1 MQPRRI
7 VITGQT
13 LALRARRTLAL
24 LARGLALGVR
34 ASPREATLILLCMI
48 ISGAAPTIVA
58 LLQRALVDHFTNAID
73 GDTAAWTPFVIWLAL
88 CLVIL
93 AIAVDAA
100 QTANVFFMTALRDKV
115 EGIAKERLFSQIVN
129 VKDLGLFEDPSQL
142 NALNLA
148 EQAIPRYQQ
157 VSDRFASLVYGIFG
171 AVPALVIASTIAWWI
186 PILICATLL
195 PAAIIQF
202 RLESRVWN
210 AEVTLAEARRRQ
222 VLVEETLTRPAYAKD
237 VRLFSLAE
245 LLIGNWRGIFQQNF
259 ATINAIRMK
268 GLRNN
273 LLWSLFG
280 SIGLIVPI
288 FYIVNS
294 VVNGQ
299 SSLGDLV
306 LLLGVVFAVRL
317 GFQSVIWSC
326 SEITGMTLAMEHFE
340 SFLADTSARS
350 GTDPAEIAPTA
361 VPPLQHE
368 LVLDDIGF
376 IYPGSTSPAVTNISL
391 RIAQGSTVAVVSE
404 NGAGKS
410 TLAKL
415 LGRLYSPST
424 GSIRWDEHDVA
435 GFDIDAYRARL
446 GFMTQDIAEIPVTLR
461 ENLAF
466 ARLDDPPSDT
476 EIGRVLQAT
485 ELAVV
490 ANRSEQG
497 LDTPLSKEV
506 EGGTQLSGGQWQRLA
521 MARVMLRAPN
531 ADLLVLDEPTAALDP
546 ASEHALIGQLFAI
559 SRNCTAIIVTHRL
572 ALCTEVDRV
581 IVMHQGR
588 VIEDGPHAELLPA
601 QGHYATMFH
610 AQAHR
615 YQREAIPSE
624 AEQTEIP

>member
-1 MQPRRI
+1 MK
-7 VITGQT
+7 
-13 LALRARRTLAL
+13 ARRTLAL

-58 LLQRALVDHFTNAID
+58 VLQRALVNHFANAIE
-73 GDTAAWTPFVIWLAL
+73 GDAAAWTPFVIWMAL
-88 CLVIL
+88 FMVIL

-100 QTANVFFMTALRDKV
+100 QSANVFFMTALRDKV
-115 EGIAKERLFSQIVN
+115 EGVAKERLFSHVVN
-129 VKDLGLFEDPSQL
+129 VKDLGLFEDPPRL
-142 NALNLA
+142 NALSLA

-157 VSDRFASLVYGIFG
+157 VSDRFASLVYGFFG
-171 AVPALVIASTIAWWI
+171 AVPALLISSTIAWWI
-186 PILICATLL
+186 PILICTTLL
-195 PAAIIQF
+195 PAGIVQF

-222 VLVEETLTRPAYAKD
+222 SLVEETLTRPAYAKD

-280 SIGLIVPI
+280 SIGIIVPL
-288 FYIVNS
+288 FYIVQS
-294 VVNGQ
+294 VVTGQ

-317 GFQSVIWSC
+317 GFQNIIWSC
-326 SEITGMTLAMEHFE
+326 SEITGMTLAMDQFE
-340 SFLADTSARS
+340 SFLAETSAFS
-350 GTDPAEIAPTA
+350 GTAAEEVAPTA
-361 VPPLQHE
+361 VSPLQHE
-368 LVLDDIGF
+368 LVLDDVSF
-376 IYPGSTSPAVTNISL
+376 SYPESTSPAITGITL
-391 RIAQGSTVAVVSE
+391 RIAQGSTVAVVGE

-415 LGRLYSPST
+415 LGRLYSPTT
-424 GSIRWDEHDVA
+424 GTVRWDEHNVA
-435 GFDIDAYRARL
+435 DFDIDAYRARL
-446 GFMTQDIAEIPVTLR
+446 GFMTQDIAEIPFTLR
-461 ENLAF
+461 EYLAF
-466 ARLDDPPSDT
+466 ARLDDPPNDT
-476 EIGRVLQAT
+476 EIGRVLKAT
-485 ELAVV
+485 ELAAV
-490 ANRSEQG
+490 ANRNERG

-531 ADLLVLDEPTAALDP
+531 TDLLVLDEPTAALDP
-546 ASEHALIGQLFAI
+546 ASEHALIGQLLAI
-559 SRNCTAIIVTHRL
+559 SRNCTAIIITHRL

-588 VIEDGPHAELLPA
+588 VIEDGPHAELLSA

-615 YQREAIPSE
+615 YQREAIPFE
-624 AEQTEIP
+624 ADQEESL

>member
-1 MQPRRI
+1 M
-7 VITGQT
+7 
-13 LALRARRTLAL
+13 AL

-34 ASPREATLILLCMI
+34 SSPREAMLILLCMI
-48 ISGAAPTIVA
+48 ISGGAPTIVA
-58 LLQRALVDHFTNAID
+58 LLQRALVNHFTNAID
-73 GDTAAWTPFVIWLAL
+73 RDSAAWTPFVIWMAL
-88 CLVIL
+88 FLVIL

-100 QTANVFFMTALRDKV
+100 QSANVFFMTALRDKV
-115 EGIAKERLFSQIVN
+115 EAVAKERLFSHIVK
-129 VKDLGLFEDPSQL
+129 VKDLGLFEDPSRL

-171 AVPALVIASTIAWWI
+171 AVPALVISSTIAPWI
-186 PILICATLL
+186 PILICTTLL
-195 PAAIIQF
+195 PAGIVQF
-202 RLESRVWN
+202 RLESRVWD

-222 VLVEETLTRPAYAKD
+222 LLVEETLTRPAYAKD

-280 SIGLIVPI
+280 SIGIIVPL

-306 LLLGVVFAVRL
+306 LLLGIVFAVRL
-317 GFQSVIWSC
+317 GFQNVIWSC
-326 SEITGMTLAMEHFE
+326 SEITGMTLAMDHFE
-340 SFLADTSARS
+340 SFLADTNTIS
-350 GTDPAEIAPTA
+350 GPDAEEVTPAA
-361 VPPLQHE
+361 VPPLQQE
-368 LVLDDIGF
+368 LVLDDVGF
-376 IYPGSTSPAVTNISL
+376 SYPGSTSPAVTEISL
-391 RIAQGSTVAVVSE
+391 RIARGSTVAVVGE

-424 GSIRWDEHDVA
+424 GTVRWDEHNVA
-435 GFDIDAYRARL
+435 DFDIDAYRARI
-446 GFMTQDIAEIPVTLR
+446 GFMTQDIAELPFTLR

-466 ARLDDPPSDT
+466 ARLDDPPNDN
-476 EIGRVLQAT
+476 EIDRVLQAT
-485 ELAVV
+485 DLAVV
-490 ANRSEQG
+490 AKRNAQG

-531 ADLLVLDEPTAALDP
+531 ADLLVLDEPTAAFDP
-546 ASEHALIGQLFAI
+546 ASEHALIGQLLAF
-559 SRNCTAIIVTHRL
+559 SRNCTAIIITHRL

-581 IVMHQGR
+581 IVMHQGQ
-588 VIEDGPHAELLPA
+588 VIEDGPHAKLLSA

-615 YQREAIPSE
+615 YQGEAIPFE
-624 AEQTEIP
+624 AGQKETP